1 MFLYLIIY
9 IIACLLLSA
18 FFAGMEVAF
27 LSSNRLLAE
36 METDRGLTGV
46 SLRII
51 RYFYSHSD
59 MFVSAMQTGRIM
71 ILAAYCV
78 LMFECFEKFVFSG
91 LSGLALGVSFAF
103 SILLF
108 LAVVFI
114 ARTLFKL
121 SPNRWITL
129 FAIPAFVFYIL
140 LWPVGRMC
148 LFVSRIIF
156 KLLGIKQESAKPGE
170 GNTMDELD
178 DLLQS
183 AINNAGEEEID
194 PEVELFHNALEFLD
208 IKVRDCMIPRTEIDG
223 VNVRDCELAEL
234 EQKFIESGHSKLI
247 VYDDDIDNIVGYI
260 HSSEMFLG
268 AKDWRRSVINMP
280 FVPESMEAQKLMK
293 SLMLQK
299 KSLAVVVDEYGGT
312 SGIVSLEDI
321 VEEIFGEI
329 EDEHDAPS
337 LVAKQTG
344 EGEYVLSGRLEIDKV
359 NEILDLNLPEDDD
372 YMTVGGLILH
382 YYHSFPKLNEI
393 VKVNQF
399 EFKIIKKTNTK
410 IELVRL
416 KVSR

>member
-1 MFLYLIIY
+1 
-9 IIACLLLSA
+9 
-18 FFAGMEVAF
+18 MEVAF

-36 METDRGLTGV
+36 MEKDRGLTGATQ
-46 SLRII
+46 RII
-51 RYFYSHSD
+51 RYFYSHSEA
-59 MFVSAMQTGRIM
+59 FVSAMQIGRIVV
-71 ILAAYCV
+71 LAAYCV
-78 LMFECFEKFVFSG
+78 LMAEWLDGIVPYSNVPG
-91 LSGLALGVSFAF
+91 LVLTAG
-103 SILLF
+103 ILCATFLF
-108 LAVVFI
+108 LTVTFL
-114 ARTLFKL
+114 ARTLFKQ
-121 SPNRWITL
+121 SPNRWVSL
-129 FAIPAFVFYIL
+129 FAIPSFGFYVL
-140 LWPVGRMC
+140 LWPVNRVYLM
-148 LFVSRIIF
+148 VSR
-156 KLLGIKQESAKPGE
+156 LLLRMIGIKEDTAKHIE
-170 GNTMDELD
+170 GNTIDELD

-183 AINNAGEEEID
+183 TINNAGEEDVD

-223 VNVRDCELAEL
+223 VDIRDCELAEL

-260 HSSEMFLG
+260 HSSEMFRDMD
-268 AKDWRRSVINMP
+268 DWRKSIITMS

-299 KSLAVVVDEYGGT
+299 KSLAAVVDEYGGT

-329 EDEHDAPS
+329 EDEHDAPN

-344 EGEYVLSGRLEIDKV
+344 NGEYVLSGRLEIDKA
-359 NEILDLNLPEDDD
+359 NELLDLELPEDDE

-410 IELVRL
+410 IELVKL
-416 KVSR
+416 KVNV